1 MVLIHA
7 AHNIGPQFLKSNQKK
22 EVGCL
27 PGHALY
33 LQFGFNSGMMSHERN
48 KNTTKSNI
56 VVGRTLPANSKKIVL
71 TYHGIIIKNMH
82 TVVQILTMA
91 VITLLFNNE

>member
-1 MVLIHA
+1 MELIHA
-7 AHNIGPQFLKSNQKK
+7 AQNIGPQFLKSNQKK

-33 LQFGFNSGMMSHERN
+33 LQFGSEVCYDVRGEEQIQQSQIL
-48 KNTTKSNI
+48 SS
-56 VVGRTLPANSKKIVL
+56 VGPYL
-71 TYHGIIIKNMH
+71 HMH